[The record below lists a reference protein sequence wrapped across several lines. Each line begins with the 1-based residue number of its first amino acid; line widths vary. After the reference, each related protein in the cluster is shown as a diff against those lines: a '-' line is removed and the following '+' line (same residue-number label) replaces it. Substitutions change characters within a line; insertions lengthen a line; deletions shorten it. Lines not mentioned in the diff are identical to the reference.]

1 MKQLCCFK
9 GLRQCAGQAWWPTLK
24 DSDVKDTIAK
34 LSFLTIKD
42 ASKNFFN
49 PQITHRGG
57 IANKPTGNPSSTLG
71 GVSFIRH
78 FSYGQNRNI
87 CPVHVFLMILS

>member
-9 GLRQCAGQAWWPTLK
+9 GLRQCAGQAWWPILK
-24 DSDVKDTIAK
+24 SSDANNNLAN

-49 PQITHRGG
+49 PQITNRGG
-57 IANKPTGNPSSTLG
+57 KLTERQPVKPPSSYG
-71 GVSFIRH
+71 G
-78 FSYGQNRNI
+78 
-87 CPVHVFLMILS
+87 

>member
-9 GLRQCAGQAWWPTLK
+9 GLGQCAGQAWWPILK
-24 DSDVKDTIAK
+24 SSDANNNLAN

-49 PQITHRGG
+49 PQITNRGVKFTK
-57 IANKPTGNPSSTLG
+57 KPTGKQPSCLR
-71 GVSFIRH
+71 GVGLQRNNIRVK
-78 FSYGQNRNI
+78 I
-87 CPVHVFLMILS
+87 AVIMKI

>member
-24 DSDVKDTIAK
+24 DSDANNNLAN
-34 LSFLTIKD
+34 LSFLPIKD

-49 PQITHRGG
+49 PQITNRGVKFTK
-57 IANKPTGNPSSTLG
+57 KPTGKQPSCLR
-71 GVSFIRH
+71 GVGLQRNNIR
-78 FSYGQNRNI
+78 
-87 CPVHVFLMILS
+87 V

>member
-24 DSDVKDTIAK
+24 DSDANNNLAN

-49 PQITHRGG
+49 PQITNRGVKFTK
-57 IANKPTGNPSSTLG
+57 KPTGKQPSCLR
-71 GVSFIRH
+71 GVGLQRNNIR
-78 FSYGQNRNI
+78 
-87 CPVHVFLMILS
+87 V